1 MICTHCGKE
10 IQNGITFCP
19 YCGSTVNNA
28 KENTKMK
35 KHNPAKVLV
44 SIAAVAVVAA
54 GGWAFA
60 NRTPTIDVSK
70 YMILSADGYNTVG
83 KLNISFDTEKL
94 EKDYGKQI
102 ATRFKKQMK
111 NLKDDTYGLS
121 SLTASLYDG
130 YEADLF
136 AETCATGSADKTKN
150 LSNGDVVT
158 YTWDDNSDE
167 AEEAFGVKV
176 KYSDITYTVSGL
188 ASVNTFDAFDGV
200 DVEFSGISP
209 DGRATVN
216 SLPTAA
222 EAQGLYY
229 TLDENSG
236 LSNGDTVTLTVSA
249 DDTFLKNHEITLSE
263 TSKTLTV
270 SGLKEPETIDP
281 FEDSLLNIAVEGE
294 TVSGK
299 LNILIRGCAPHLGV
313 TVSSDLPADDPR
325 SALTYSVA
333 TESPEG
339 GYAQGDVVTI
349 TATPKFSSDFTNSYI
364 LSRDSLEVS
373 LENVPHY
380 LSSAD
385 EVTPDLLAQLKPLVE
400 NELNSS
406 VDYGMTYTS
415 IWAADGSSP
424 VSSESSASGPR
435 WTGTASLLVDK
446 DSDIYNGSY
455 YGDNMLVFP
464 YEIAYNVFSGEGSG
478 TAVGGIYL
486 LNVKVNADGSYDLSE
501 VSTGTTSYYT
511 DMNAFLAKE
520 VNNRSEWY
528 DITTAPFNW

>member
-44 SIAAVAVVAA
+44 PIAAVAVVAA

-70 YMILSADGYNTVG
+70 YMTLSADGYNTVG

-236 LSNGDTVTLTVSA
+236 LSNGDTVTLTVHSNRDDFSDCIDKYGAMPQATEKTFTVEGLNEYVTSA
-249 DDTFLKNHEITLSE
+249 DTLS
-263 TSKTLTV
+263 
-270 SGLKEPETIDP
+270 
-281 FEDSLLNIAVEGE
+281 DSVL
-294 TVSGK
+294 
-299 LNILIRGCAPHLGV
+299 
-313 TVSSDLPADDPR
+313 
-325 SALTYSVA
+325 
-333 TESPEG
+333 
-339 GYAQGDVVTI
+339 
-349 TATPKFSSDFTNSYI
+349 
-364 LSRDSLEVS
+364 VS
-373 LENVPHY
+373 LQNQAEDVFKSY
-380 LSSAD
+380 A
-385 EVTPDLLAQLKPLVE
+385 AQRFSNGQTFK
-400 NELNSS
+400 
-406 VDYGMTYTS
+406 GMTYLGNYILTPKNKDSWGDKDRIVLAYQVTVHHDYTS
-415 IWAADGSSP
+415 ELNTTYDADDSFFWYITFNNVSKDADGNI
-424 VSSESSASGPR
+424 ASGLNDYDTPTTFVKIDSGVQKYSFSSSTET
-435 WTGTASLLVDK
+435 WEYYGYASL
-446 DSDIYNGSY
+446 DSLYNAAVNQY
-455 YGDNMLVFP
+455 VENYNHQDNV
-464 YEIAYNVFSGEGSG
+464 A
-478 TAVGGIYL
+478 
-486 LNVKVNADGSYDLSE
+486 
-501 VSTGTTSYYT
+501 
-511 DMNAFLAKE
+511 
-520 VNNRSEWY
+520 
-528 DITTAPFNW
+528 

>member
-35 KHNPAKVLV
+35 KHNPAKVLAP
-44 SIAAVAVVAA
+44 IAAAAVIAA

-70 YMILSADGYNTVG
+70 YMTLSADGYNTVG

-136 AETCATGSADKTKN
+136 AETCATGSADKTKG

-176 KYSDITYTVSGL
+176 KYTDITYTVSGL

-236 LSNGDTVTLTVSA
+236 LSNGDTVTLTVHSNRDDFSDCISKYGAMPQATEKTFTVAGLNEYVTSA
-249 DDTFLKNHEITLSE
+249 DTLS
-263 TSKTLTV
+263 
-270 SGLKEPETIDP
+270 
-281 FEDSLLNIAVEGE
+281 DSVL
-294 TVSGK
+294 
-299 LNILIRGCAPHLGV
+299 
-313 TVSSDLPADDPR
+313 
-325 SALTYSVA
+325 
-333 TESPEG
+333 
-339 GYAQGDVVTI
+339 
-349 TATPKFSSDFTNSYI
+349 
-364 LSRDSLEVS
+364 VS
-373 LENVPHY
+373 LQNQAEDVFKSY
-380 LSSAD
+380 A
-385 EVTPDLLAQLKPLVE
+385 AQRFSNGQTFK
-400 NELNSS
+400 
-406 VDYGMTYTS
+406 GMTYLGNYILTPKNKDSWGDKDRIVLAYQVTVHHDYTS
-415 IWAADGSSP
+415 ELNTTYDADDSFFWYITFNNVSKDADGNI
-424 VSSESSASGPR
+424 ASGLNDYDTPTTFVKIDSGVQKYSFSSSTET
-435 WTGTASLLVDK
+435 WEYYGYASL
-446 DSDIYNGSY
+446 DSLYNAAVNQY
-455 YGDNMLVFP
+455 VENYNHQDNV
-464 YEIAYNVFSGEGSG
+464 A
-478 TAVGGIYL
+478 
-486 LNVKVNADGSYDLSE
+486 
-501 VSTGTTSYYT
+501 
-511 DMNAFLAKE
+511 
-520 VNNRSEWY
+520 
-528 DITTAPFNW
+528 

>member
-70 YMILSADGYNTVG
+70 YMTLSADGYNTVG

-176 KYSDITYTVSGL
+176 KYTDITYTVSGL

-236 LSNGDTVTLTVSA
+236 LSNGDTVTLTVHSNRDDFSDCISKYGAMPQATEKTFTVAGLNEYVTSA
-249 DDTFLKNHEITLSE
+249 DTLS
-263 TSKTLTV
+263 
-270 SGLKEPETIDP
+270 
-281 FEDSLLNIAVEGE
+281 DSVL
-294 TVSGK
+294 
-299 LNILIRGCAPHLGV
+299 
-313 TVSSDLPADDPR
+313 
-325 SALTYSVA
+325 
-333 TESPEG
+333 
-339 GYAQGDVVTI
+339 
-349 TATPKFSSDFTNSYI
+349 
-364 LSRDSLEVS
+364 VS
-373 LENVPHY
+373 LQNQAEDVFKSY
-380 LSSAD
+380 A
-385 EVTPDLLAQLKPLVE
+385 AQRFSNGQTFK
-400 NELNSS
+400 
-406 VDYGMTYTS
+406 GMTYLGNYILTPKNKDSWGDKDRIVLAYQVTVHHDYTS
-415 IWAADGSSP
+415 ELNTTYDADDSFFWYITFNNVSKDADGNI
-424 VSSESSASGPR
+424 ASGLNDYDTPTTFVKIDSGVQKYSFSSSTET
-435 WTGTASLLVDK
+435 WEYYGYASL
-446 DSDIYNGSY
+446 DSLYNAAVNQY
-455 YGDNMLVFP
+455 VENYNHQDNV
-464 YEIAYNVFSGEGSG
+464 A
-478 TAVGGIYL
+478 
-486 LNVKVNADGSYDLSE
+486 
-501 VSTGTTSYYT
+501 
-511 DMNAFLAKE
+511 
-520 VNNRSEWY
+520 
-528 DITTAPFNW
+528 

>member
-19 YCGSTVNNA
+19 YCGSAVNNA

-35 KHNPAKVLV
+35 KHNPAKVLAP
-44 SIAAVAVVAA
+44 IAAAAVIAA

-70 YMILSADGYNTVG
+70 YMTLSADGYNTVG

-136 AETCATGSADKTKN
+136 AETCATGSADKTKG

-176 KYSDITYTVSGL
+176 KYTDITYTVSGL

-236 LSNGDTVTLTVSA
+236 LSNGDTVTLTVHSNRDDFSDCIDKYGAMPQATEKTFTVEGLNEYVTSA
-249 DDTFLKNHEITLSE
+249 DTLS
-263 TSKTLTV
+263 
-270 SGLKEPETIDP
+270 
-281 FEDSLLNIAVEGE
+281 DSVL
-294 TVSGK
+294 
-299 LNILIRGCAPHLGV
+299 
-313 TVSSDLPADDPR
+313 
-325 SALTYSVA
+325 
-333 TESPEG
+333 
-339 GYAQGDVVTI
+339 
-349 TATPKFSSDFTNSYI
+349 
-364 LSRDSLEVS
+364 VS
-373 LENVPHY
+373 LQNQAEDVFKSY
-380 LSSAD
+380 A
-385 EVTPDLLAQLKPLVE
+385 AQRFSNGQTFK
-400 NELNSS
+400 
-406 VDYGMTYTS
+406 GMTYLGNYILTPKNKDSWGDKDRIVLAYQVTVHHDYTS
-415 IWAADGSSP
+415 ELNTTYDADDSFFWYITFNNVSKDADGNI
-424 VSSESSASGPR
+424 ASGLNDYDTPTTFVKIDSGVQKYSFSSSTET
-435 WTGTASLLVDK
+435 WEYYGYASL
-446 DSDIYNGSY
+446 DSLYNAAVNQY
-455 YGDNMLVFP
+455 VENYNHQDNV
-464 YEIAYNVFSGEGSG
+464 A
-478 TAVGGIYL
+478 
-486 LNVKVNADGSYDLSE
+486 
-501 VSTGTTSYYT
+501 
-511 DMNAFLAKE
+511 
-520 VNNRSEWY
+520 
-528 DITTAPFNW
+528 

>member
-70 YMILSADGYNTVG
+70 YMTLSADGYNTVG
-83 KLNISFDTEKL
+83 KLNIDFDTEKL

-102 ATRFKKQMK
+102 TTRFKKQMK

-176 KYSDITYTVSGL
+176 KYTDITYTVSGL

-236 LSNGDTVTLTVSA
+236 LSNGDTVTLTVHSNRDDFSDCIDKYGAMPQVTEKTFTVEGLNEYVTSA
-249 DDTFLKNHEITLSE
+249 DTLS
-263 TSKTLTV
+263 
-270 SGLKEPETIDP
+270 
-281 FEDSLLNIAVEGE
+281 DSVL
-294 TVSGK
+294 
-299 LNILIRGCAPHLGV
+299 
-313 TVSSDLPADDPR
+313 
-325 SALTYSVA
+325 
-333 TESPEG
+333 
-339 GYAQGDVVTI
+339 
-349 TATPKFSSDFTNSYI
+349 
-364 LSRDSLEVS
+364 VS
-373 LENVPHY
+373 LQNQAEDVFKSY
-380 LSSAD
+380 A
-385 EVTPDLLAQLKPLVE
+385 AQRFSNGQTFK
-400 NELNSS
+400 
-406 VDYGMTYTS
+406 GMTYLGNYILT
-415 IWAADGSSP
+415 P
-424 VSSESSASGPR
+424 K
-435 WTGTASLLVDK
+435 DK
-446 DSDIYNGSY
+446 DSWGDKDRIVLAYQVTVHHDYTSELNTTYDADDSFFWYITFNNVSKDADDNIASGLNDYDTPTTFVKIDSGVQKYSFSSSTETWEY
-455 YGDNMLVFP
+455 YGYASLDSLYNAAVNQYVENYNHQDNV
-464 YEIAYNVFSGEGSG
+464 A
-478 TAVGGIYL
+478 
-486 LNVKVNADGSYDLSE
+486 
-501 VSTGTTSYYT
+501 
-511 DMNAFLAKE
+511 
-520 VNNRSEWY
+520 
-528 DITTAPFNW
+528 

>member
-19 YCGSTVNNA
+19 YCGSAVNNA

-44 SIAAVAVVAA
+44 PIAAVAVVAA

-70 YMILSADGYNTVG
+70 YMTLSADGYNTVG
-83 KLNISFDTEKL
+83 KLNIDFDTDKL
-94 EKDYGKQI
+94 EQDYGKQI
-102 ATRFKKQMK
+102 TTRFKKQMK
-111 NLKDDTYGLS
+111 NLKDDTFGLS

-176 KYSDITYTVSGL
+176 KYTDITYTVSGL

-236 LSNGDTVTLTVSA
+236 LSNGDTVTLTVHSNRDDFSDCIDKYGAMPQATEKTFTVEGLNEYVTSA
-249 DDTFLKNHEITLSE
+249 DTLS
-263 TSKTLTV
+263 
-270 SGLKEPETIDP
+270 
-281 FEDSLLNIAVEGE
+281 DSVL
-294 TVSGK
+294 
-299 LNILIRGCAPHLGV
+299 
-313 TVSSDLPADDPR
+313 
-325 SALTYSVA
+325 
-333 TESPEG
+333 
-339 GYAQGDVVTI
+339 
-349 TATPKFSSDFTNSYI
+349 
-364 LSRDSLEVS
+364 VS
-373 LENVPHY
+373 LQNQAEDVFKSY
-380 LSSAD
+380 A
-385 EVTPDLLAQLKPLVE
+385 AQRFSNGQTFK
-400 NELNSS
+400 
-406 VDYGMTYTS
+406 GMTYLGNYILTPKNKDSWGDKDRIVLAYQVTVHHDYTS
-415 IWAADGSSP
+415 ELNTTYDADDSFFWYITFNNVSKDADGNI
-424 VSSESSASGPR
+424 ASGLNDYDTPTTFVKIDSGVQKYSFSSSTET
-435 WTGTASLLVDK
+435 WEYYGYASL
-446 DSDIYNGSY
+446 DSLYNAAVNQY
-455 YGDNMLVFP
+455 VENYNHQDNV
-464 YEIAYNVFSGEGSG
+464 A
-478 TAVGGIYL
+478 
-486 LNVKVNADGSYDLSE
+486 
-501 VSTGTTSYYT
+501 
-511 DMNAFLAKE
+511 
-520 VNNRSEWY
+520 
-528 DITTAPFNW
+528 

>member
-70 YMILSADGYNTVG
+70 YMTLSADGYNTVG
-83 KLNISFDTEKL
+83 KLNIDFDTDKL
-94 EKDYGKQI
+94 EQDYGKQI
-102 ATRFKKQMK
+102 TTRFKKQMK
-111 NLKDDTYGLS
+111 NLKDDTFGLS

-136 AETCATGSADKTKN
+136 AETCATGSADKTKG

-176 KYSDITYTVSGL
+176 KYTDITYTVSGL

-236 LSNGDTVTLTVSA
+236 LSNGDTVTLTVHSNRDDFSDCIDKYGAMPQATEKTFTVEGLNEYVTSA
-249 DDTFLKNHEITLSE
+249 DTLS
-263 TSKTLTV
+263 
-270 SGLKEPETIDP
+270 
-281 FEDSLLNIAVEGE
+281 DSVL
-294 TVSGK
+294 
-299 LNILIRGCAPHLGV
+299 
-313 TVSSDLPADDPR
+313 
-325 SALTYSVA
+325 
-333 TESPEG
+333 
-339 GYAQGDVVTI
+339 
-349 TATPKFSSDFTNSYI
+349 
-364 LSRDSLEVS
+364 VS
-373 LENVPHY
+373 LQNQAEDVFKSY
-380 LSSAD
+380 A
-385 EVTPDLLAQLKPLVE
+385 AQRFSNGQTFK
-400 NELNSS
+400 
-406 VDYGMTYTS
+406 GMTYLGNYILT
-415 IWAADGSSP
+415 P
-424 VSSESSASGPR
+424 K
-435 WTGTASLLVDK
+435 DK
-446 DSDIYNGSY
+446 DSWGDKDRIVLAYQVTVHHDYTSELNTTYDADDSFFWYITFNNVSKDADGNIASGLNDYDTPTTFVKIDSGVQKYSFSSSTETWEY
-455 YGDNMLVFP
+455 YGYASLDSLYNAAVNQYVENYNHQDNV
-464 YEIAYNVFSGEGSG
+464 A
-478 TAVGGIYL
+478 
-486 LNVKVNADGSYDLSE
+486 
-501 VSTGTTSYYT
+501 
-511 DMNAFLAKE
+511 
-520 VNNRSEWY
+520 
-528 DITTAPFNW
+528 

>member
-44 SIAAVAVVAA
+44 PIAAVAVVAA

-70 YMILSADGYNTVG
+70 YMTLSADGYNTVG

-136 AETCATGSADKTKN
+136 AETCATGSADKTKG

-176 KYSDITYTVSGL
+176 KYTDITYTVSGL

-236 LSNGDTVTLTVSA
+236 LSNGDTVTLTVHSNRDDFSDCISKYGAMPQATEKTFTVAGLNEYVTSA
-249 DDTFLKNHEITLSE
+249 DTLS
-263 TSKTLTV
+263 
-270 SGLKEPETIDP
+270 
-281 FEDSLLNIAVEGE
+281 DSVL
-294 TVSGK
+294 
-299 LNILIRGCAPHLGV
+299 
-313 TVSSDLPADDPR
+313 
-325 SALTYSVA
+325 
-333 TESPEG
+333 
-339 GYAQGDVVTI
+339 
-349 TATPKFSSDFTNSYI
+349 
-364 LSRDSLEVS
+364 VS
-373 LENVPHY
+373 LQNQAEDVFKSY
-380 LSSAD
+380 A
-385 EVTPDLLAQLKPLVE
+385 AQRFSNGQTFK
-400 NELNSS
+400 
-406 VDYGMTYTS
+406 GMTYLGNYILTPKNKDSWGDKDRIVLAYQVTVHHDYTS
-415 IWAADGSSP
+415 ELNTTYDADDSFFWYITFNNVSKDADGNI
-424 VSSESSASGPR
+424 ASGLNDYDTPTTFVKIDSGVQKYSFSSSTET
-435 WTGTASLLVDK
+435 WEYYGYASL
-446 DSDIYNGSY
+446 DSLYNAAVNQY
-455 YGDNMLVFP
+455 VENYNHQDNV
-464 YEIAYNVFSGEGSG
+464 A
-478 TAVGGIYL
+478 
-486 LNVKVNADGSYDLSE
+486 
-501 VSTGTTSYYT
+501 
-511 DMNAFLAKE
+511 
-520 VNNRSEWY
+520 
-528 DITTAPFNW
+528 

>member
-1 MICTHCGKE
+1 MLCTHCGKE

-44 SIAAVAVVAA
+44 PIAAVAVVAA

-70 YMILSADGYNTVG
+70 YMTLSADGYNTVG
-83 KLNISFDTEKL
+83 KLNIDFDTDKFEQ
-94 EKDYGKQI
+94 DYGKQI
-102 ATRFKKQMK
+102 TTRFKKQMK
-111 NLKDDTYGLS
+111 NLKDDTFGLS

-176 KYSDITYTVSGL
+176 KYTDITYTVSGL

-236 LSNGDTVTLTVSA
+236 LSNGDTVTLTVHSNRDDFSDCIDKYGAMPQATEKTFTVEGLNEYVTSA
-249 DDTFLKNHEITLSE
+249 DTLS
-263 TSKTLTV
+263 
-270 SGLKEPETIDP
+270 
-281 FEDSLLNIAVEGE
+281 DSVL
-294 TVSGK
+294 
-299 LNILIRGCAPHLGV
+299 
-313 TVSSDLPADDPR
+313 
-325 SALTYSVA
+325 
-333 TESPEG
+333 
-339 GYAQGDVVTI
+339 
-349 TATPKFSSDFTNSYI
+349 
-364 LSRDSLEVS
+364 VS
-373 LENVPHY
+373 LQNQAEDVFKSY
-380 LSSAD
+380 A
-385 EVTPDLLAQLKPLVE
+385 AQRFSNDQTFK
-400 NELNSS
+400 
-406 VDYGMTYTS
+406 GMTYLGNYILTPKNKDSWGDKDRIVLAYQVTVHHDYTS
-415 IWAADGSSP
+415 ELNTTYDADDSFFWYITFNNVSKDADGNI
-424 VSSESSASGPR
+424 ASGLNDYDTPTTFVKIDSGVQKYSFSSSTET
-435 WTGTASLLVDK
+435 WEYYGYASL
-446 DSDIYNGSY
+446 DSLYNAAVNQY
-455 YGDNMLVFP
+455 VENYNHQDNV
-464 YEIAYNVFSGEGSG
+464 A
-478 TAVGGIYL
+478 
-486 LNVKVNADGSYDLSE
+486 
-501 VSTGTTSYYT
+501 
-511 DMNAFLAKE
+511 
-520 VNNRSEWY
+520 
-528 DITTAPFNW
+528 

>member
-1 MICTHCGKE
+1 MICTHSGKE

-44 SIAAVAVVAA
+44 PIAAVAVVAA

-70 YMILSADGYNTVG
+70 YMTLSADGYNTVG

-136 AETCATGSADKTKN
+136 AETCATGSADKTKG

-176 KYSDITYTVSGL
+176 KYTDITYTVSGL

-236 LSNGDTVTLTVSA
+236 LSNGDTVTLTVHSNRDDFSDCIDKYGAMPQATEKTFTVEGLNEYVTSA
-249 DDTFLKNHEITLSE
+249 DTLS
-263 TSKTLTV
+263 
-270 SGLKEPETIDP
+270 
-281 FEDSLLNIAVEGE
+281 DSVL
-294 TVSGK
+294 
-299 LNILIRGCAPHLGV
+299 
-313 TVSSDLPADDPR
+313 
-325 SALTYSVA
+325 
-333 TESPEG
+333 
-339 GYAQGDVVTI
+339 
-349 TATPKFSSDFTNSYI
+349 
-364 LSRDSLEVS
+364 VS
-373 LENVPHY
+373 LQNQAEDVFKSY
-380 LSSAD
+380 A
-385 EVTPDLLAQLKPLVE
+385 AQRFSNGQTFK
-400 NELNSS
+400 
-406 VDYGMTYTS
+406 GMTYLGNYILTPKNKDSWGDKDRIVLAYQVTVHHDYTS
-415 IWAADGSSP
+415 ELNTTYDADDSFFWYITFNNVSKDADGNI
-424 VSSESSASGPR
+424 ASGLNDYDTPTTFVKIDSGVQKYSFSSSTET
-435 WTGTASLLVDK
+435 WEYYGYASL
-446 DSDIYNGSY
+446 DSLYNAAVNQY
-455 YGDNMLVFP
+455 VENYNHQDNV
-464 YEIAYNVFSGEGSG
+464 A
-478 TAVGGIYL
+478 
-486 LNVKVNADGSYDLSE
+486 
-501 VSTGTTSYYT
+501 
-511 DMNAFLAKE
+511 
-520 VNNRSEWY
+520 
-528 DITTAPFNW
+528 

>member
-19 YCGSTVNNA
+19 YCGSAVNNA

-35 KHNPAKVLV
+35 KHNPAKVLAP
-44 SIAAVAVVAA
+44 IAAVAVVAA

-70 YMILSADGYNTVG
+70 YMTLSADGYNTVG

-102 ATRFKKQMK
+102 TTRFKKQMK

-130 YEADLF
+130 YETDLF

-176 KYSDITYTVSGL
+176 KYSGITYTVSGL

-236 LSNGDTVTLTVSA
+236 LSNGDTVTLTVHSNRDDFSDCIDKYGAMPQATEKTFTVEGLNEYVTSA
-249 DDTFLKNHEITLSE
+249 DTLS
-263 TSKTLTV
+263 
-270 SGLKEPETIDP
+270 
-281 FEDSLLNIAVEGE
+281 DSVL
-294 TVSGK
+294 
-299 LNILIRGCAPHLGV
+299 
-313 TVSSDLPADDPR
+313 
-325 SALTYSVA
+325 
-333 TESPEG
+333 
-339 GYAQGDVVTI
+339 
-349 TATPKFSSDFTNSYI
+349 
-364 LSRDSLEVS
+364 VS
-373 LENVPHY
+373 LQNQAEDVFKSY
-380 LSSAD
+380 A
-385 EVTPDLLAQLKPLVE
+385 AQRFSNGQTFK
-400 NELNSS
+400 
-406 VDYGMTYTS
+406 GMTYLGNYILTPKNKDSWGDKDRIVLAYQVTVHHDYTS
-415 IWAADGSSP
+415 ELNTTYDADDSFFWYITFNNVSKDADGNI
-424 VSSESSASGPR
+424 ASGLNDYDTPTTFVKIDSGVQKYSFSSSTET
-435 WTGTASLLVDK
+435 WEYYGYASL
-446 DSDIYNGSY
+446 DSLYNAAVNQY
-455 YGDNMLVFP
+455 VENYNHQDNV
-464 YEIAYNVFSGEGSG
+464 A
-478 TAVGGIYL
+478 
-486 LNVKVNADGSYDLSE
+486 
-501 VSTGTTSYYT
+501 
-511 DMNAFLAKE
+511 
-520 VNNRSEWY
+520 
-528 DITTAPFNW
+528 

>member
-19 YCGSTVNNA
+19 YCGSAVNNA

-35 KHNPAKVLV
+35 KRNPAKVLV
-44 SIAAVAVVAA
+44 PIAAVAVVAA

-70 YMILSADGYNTVG
+70 YMTLSADGYNTVG

-130 YEADLF
+130 YETDLF

-176 KYSDITYTVSGL
+176 KYTDITYTVSGL

-236 LSNGDTVTLTVSA
+236 LSNGDTVTLTVHSNRDDFSDCIDKYGAMPQATEKTFTVAGLNEYVTSA
-249 DDTFLKNHEITLSE
+249 DTLS
-263 TSKTLTV
+263 
-270 SGLKEPETIDP
+270 
-281 FEDSLLNIAVEGE
+281 DSVL
-294 TVSGK
+294 
-299 LNILIRGCAPHLGV
+299 
-313 TVSSDLPADDPR
+313 
-325 SALTYSVA
+325 
-333 TESPEG
+333 
-339 GYAQGDVVTI
+339 
-349 TATPKFSSDFTNSYI
+349 
-364 LSRDSLEVS
+364 VS
-373 LENVPHY
+373 LQNQAEDVFKSY
-380 LSSAD
+380 A
-385 EVTPDLLAQLKPLVE
+385 AQRFSNGQTFK
-400 NELNSS
+400 
-406 VDYGMTYTS
+406 GMTYLGNYILTPKNKDSWGDKDRIVLAYQVTVHHDYTS
-415 IWAADGSSP
+415 ELNTTYDADDSFFWYITFNNVSKDADGNI
-424 VSSESSASGPR
+424 ASGLNDYDTPTTFVKIDSGVQKYSFSSSTET
-435 WTGTASLLVDK
+435 WEYYGYASL
-446 DSDIYNGSY
+446 DSLYNAAVNQY
-455 YGDNMLVFP
+455 VENYNHQDNV
-464 YEIAYNVFSGEGSG
+464 A
-478 TAVGGIYL
+478 
-486 LNVKVNADGSYDLSE
+486 
-501 VSTGTTSYYT
+501 
-511 DMNAFLAKE
+511 
-520 VNNRSEWY
+520 
-528 DITTAPFNW
+528 

>member
-70 YMILSADGYNTVG
+70 YMTLSADGYNTVG

-111 NLKDDTYGLS
+111 NLKDDTFGLS

-176 KYSDITYTVSGL
+176 KYTDITYTVSGL

-236 LSNGDTVTLTVSA
+236 LSNGDTVTLTVHSNRDDFSDCIDKYGAMPQATEKTFTVEGLNEYVTSA
-249 DDTFLKNHEITLSE
+249 DTLS
-263 TSKTLTV
+263 
-270 SGLKEPETIDP
+270 
-281 FEDSLLNIAVEGE
+281 DSVL
-294 TVSGK
+294 
-299 LNILIRGCAPHLGV
+299 
-313 TVSSDLPADDPR
+313 
-325 SALTYSVA
+325 
-333 TESPEG
+333 
-339 GYAQGDVVTI
+339 
-349 TATPKFSSDFTNSYI
+349 
-364 LSRDSLEVS
+364 VS
-373 LENVPHY
+373 LQNQAEDVFKSY
-380 LSSAD
+380 A
-385 EVTPDLLAQLKPLVE
+385 AQRFSNGQTFK
-400 NELNSS
+400 
-406 VDYGMTYTS
+406 GMTYLGNYILTPKNKDSWGDKDRIVLAYQVTVHHDYTS
-415 IWAADGSSP
+415 ELNTTYDADDSFFWYITFNNVSKDADGNI
-424 VSSESSASGPR
+424 ASGLNDYDTPTTFVKIDSGVQKYSFSSSTET
-435 WTGTASLLVDK
+435 WEYYGYASL
-446 DSDIYNGSY
+446 DSLYNAAVNQY
-455 YGDNMLVFP
+455 VENYNHQDNV
-464 YEIAYNVFSGEGSG
+464 A
-478 TAVGGIYL
+478 
-486 LNVKVNADGSYDLSE
+486 
-501 VSTGTTSYYT
+501 
-511 DMNAFLAKE
+511 
-520 VNNRSEWY
+520 
-528 DITTAPFNW
+528 

>member
-1 MICTHCGKE
+1 MICTYCGKE

-60 NRTPTIDVSK
+60 NLTPTIDVSK
-70 YMILSADGYNTVG
+70 YMTLSADGYNTVG

-136 AETCATGSADKTKN
+136 AETCATGSADKTKG

-176 KYSDITYTVSGL
+176 KYTDITYTVSGL

-236 LSNGDTVTLTVSA
+236 LSNGDTVTLTVHSNRDDFSDCIDKYGAMPQATEKTFTVEGLNEYVTSA
-249 DDTFLKNHEITLSE
+249 DTLS
-263 TSKTLTV
+263 
-270 SGLKEPETIDP
+270 
-281 FEDSLLNIAVEGE
+281 DSVL
-294 TVSGK
+294 
-299 LNILIRGCAPHLGV
+299 
-313 TVSSDLPADDPR
+313 
-325 SALTYSVA
+325 
-333 TESPEG
+333 
-339 GYAQGDVVTI
+339 
-349 TATPKFSSDFTNSYI
+349 
-364 LSRDSLEVS
+364 VS
-373 LENVPHY
+373 LQNQAEDVFKSY
-380 LSSAD
+380 A
-385 EVTPDLLAQLKPLVE
+385 AQRFSNGQTFK
-400 NELNSS
+400 
-406 VDYGMTYTS
+406 GMTYLGNYILTPKNKDSWGDKDRIVLAYQVTVHHDYTS
-415 IWAADGSSP
+415 ELNTTYDADDSFFWYITFNNVSKDADGNI
-424 VSSESSASGPR
+424 ASGLNDYDTPTTFVKIDSGVQKYSFSSSTET
-435 WTGTASLLVDK
+435 WEYYGYASL
-446 DSDIYNGSY
+446 DSLYNAAVNQY
-455 YGDNMLVFP
+455 VENYNHQDNV
-464 YEIAYNVFSGEGSG
+464 A
-478 TAVGGIYL
+478 
-486 LNVKVNADGSYDLSE
+486 
-501 VSTGTTSYYT
+501 
-511 DMNAFLAKE
+511 
-520 VNNRSEWY
+520 
-528 DITTAPFNW
+528 

>member
-19 YCGSTVNNA
+19 YCGSAINNA

-35 KHNPAKVLV
+35 KHNPAKVLAP
-44 SIAAVAVVAA
+44 IAAAAVIAA

-70 YMILSADGYNTVG
+70 YMTLSADGYNTVG
-83 KLNISFDTEKL
+83 KLNIDVDTDKL
-94 EKDYGKQI
+94 EQDYGKQI

-136 AETCATGSADKTKN
+136 AETCATGSADKTKG

-176 KYSDITYTVSGL
+176 KYTDITYTVSGL

-236 LSNGDTVTLTVSA
+236 LSNGDTVTLTVHSNRDDFSDCIDKYGAMPQATEKTFTVEGLNEYVTSA
-249 DDTFLKNHEITLSE
+249 DTLS
-263 TSKTLTV
+263 
-270 SGLKEPETIDP
+270 
-281 FEDSLLNIAVEGE
+281 DSVL
-294 TVSGK
+294 
-299 LNILIRGCAPHLGV
+299 
-313 TVSSDLPADDPR
+313 
-325 SALTYSVA
+325 
-333 TESPEG
+333 
-339 GYAQGDVVTI
+339 
-349 TATPKFSSDFTNSYI
+349 
-364 LSRDSLEVS
+364 VS
-373 LENVPHY
+373 LQNQAEDVFKSY
-380 LSSAD
+380 A
-385 EVTPDLLAQLKPLVE
+385 AQRFSNGQTFK
-400 NELNSS
+400 
-406 VDYGMTYTS
+406 GMTYLGNYILTPKNKDSWGDKDRIVLAYQVTVHHDYTS
-415 IWAADGSSP
+415 ELNTTYDADDSFFWYITFNNVSKDADGNI
-424 VSSESSASGPR
+424 ASGLNDYDTPTTFVKIDSGVQKYSFSSSTET
-435 WTGTASLLVDK
+435 WEYYGYASL
-446 DSDIYNGSY
+446 DSLYNAAVNQY
-455 YGDNMLVFP
+455 VENYNHQDNV
-464 YEIAYNVFSGEGSG
+464 A
-478 TAVGGIYL
+478 
-486 LNVKVNADGSYDLSE
+486 
-501 VSTGTTSYYT
+501 
-511 DMNAFLAKE
+511 
-520 VNNRSEWY
+520 
-528 DITTAPFNW
+528 

>member
-35 KHNPAKVLV
+35 KHNPAKILV
-44 SIAAVAVVAA
+44 PIATVAVVAA

-70 YMILSADGYNTVG
+70 YMTLSADGYNTVG

-130 YEADLF
+130 YETDLF
-136 AETCATGSADKTKN
+136 AETCPTGSADKTKN

-236 LSNGDTVTLTVSA
+236 LSNGDTVTLTVHSNRDDFSDCIDKYGAMPQATEKTFTVEGLNEYVTSA
-249 DDTFLKNHEITLSE
+249 DTLS
-263 TSKTLTV
+263 
-270 SGLKEPETIDP
+270 
-281 FEDSLLNIAVEGE
+281 DSVL
-294 TVSGK
+294 
-299 LNILIRGCAPHLGV
+299 
-313 TVSSDLPADDPR
+313 
-325 SALTYSVA
+325 
-333 TESPEG
+333 
-339 GYAQGDVVTI
+339 
-349 TATPKFSSDFTNSYI
+349 
-364 LSRDSLEVS
+364 VS
-373 LENVPHY
+373 LQNQAEDVFKSY
-380 LSSAD
+380 A
-385 EVTPDLLAQLKPLVE
+385 AQRFSNGQTFK
-400 NELNSS
+400 
-406 VDYGMTYTS
+406 GMTYLGNYILTPKNKDSWGDKDRIVLAYQVTVHHDYTS
-415 IWAADGSSP
+415 ELNTTYDADDSFFWYITFNNVSKDADGNI
-424 VSSESSASGPR
+424 ASGLNDYDTPTTFVKIDSGVQKYSFSSSTET
-435 WTGTASLLVDK
+435 WEYYGYASL
-446 DSDIYNGSY
+446 DSLYNAAVNQY
-455 YGDNMLVFP
+455 VENYNHQDNV
-464 YEIAYNVFSGEGSG
+464 A
-478 TAVGGIYL
+478 
-486 LNVKVNADGSYDLSE
+486 
-501 VSTGTTSYYT
+501 
-511 DMNAFLAKE
+511 
-520 VNNRSEWY
+520 
-528 DITTAPFNW
+528 

>member
-54 GGWAFA
+54 GGWASP
-60 NRTPTIDVSK
+60 NRPPTIDVSK
-70 YMILSADGYNTVG
+70 YMTLSADGYNTVG
-83 KLNISFDTEKL
+83 KLNIDFDTEKL

-102 ATRFKKQMK
+102 TTRFKKQMK

-176 KYSDITYTVSGL
+176 KYTDITYTVSGL

-236 LSNGDTVTLTVSA
+236 LSNGDTVTLTVHSNRDDFSDCIDKYGAMPQVTEKTFTVEGLNEYVTSA
-249 DDTFLKNHEITLSE
+249 DTLS
-263 TSKTLTV
+263 
-270 SGLKEPETIDP
+270 
-281 FEDSLLNIAVEGE
+281 DSVL
-294 TVSGK
+294 
-299 LNILIRGCAPHLGV
+299 
-313 TVSSDLPADDPR
+313 
-325 SALTYSVA
+325 
-333 TESPEG
+333 
-339 GYAQGDVVTI
+339 
-349 TATPKFSSDFTNSYI
+349 
-364 LSRDSLEVS
+364 VS
-373 LENVPHY
+373 LQNQAEDVFKSY
-380 LSSAD
+380 A
-385 EVTPDLLAQLKPLVE
+385 AQRFSNGQTFK
-400 NELNSS
+400 
-406 VDYGMTYTS
+406 GMTYLGNYILTPKNKDSWGDKDRIVLAYQVTVHHDYTS
-415 IWAADGSSP
+415 ELNTTYDADDSFFWYITFNNVSKDADGNI
-424 VSSESSASGPR
+424 ASGLNDYDTPTTFVKIDSGVQKYSFSSSTET
-435 WTGTASLLVDK
+435 WEYYGYASL
-446 DSDIYNGSY
+446 DSLYNAAVNQY
-455 YGDNMLVFP
+455 VENYNHQDNV
-464 YEIAYNVFSGEGSG
+464 A
-478 TAVGGIYL
+478 
-486 LNVKVNADGSYDLSE
+486 
-501 VSTGTTSYYT
+501 
-511 DMNAFLAKE
+511 
-520 VNNRSEWY
+520 
-528 DITTAPFNW
+528 

>member
-19 YCGSTVNNA
+19 YCGSAVNNA

-35 KHNPAKVLV
+35 KRNPAKVLV

-70 YMILSADGYNTVG
+70 YMTLSVDGYNTVG
-83 KLNISFDTEKL
+83 KLNIDFDTEKL
-94 EKDYGKQI
+94 EQDYGKQI
-102 ATRFKKQMK
+102 TTRFKKQMK
-111 NLKDDTYGLS
+111 NLKDDTFGLS

-136 AETCATGSADKTKN
+136 AETCATGSADKTKG

-176 KYSDITYTVSGL
+176 KYTDITYTVSGL

-236 LSNGDTVTLTVSA
+236 LSNGDTVTLTVHSNRDDFSDCIDKYGAMPQATEKTFTVEGLNEYVTSA
-249 DDTFLKNHEITLSE
+249 DTLS
-263 TSKTLTV
+263 
-270 SGLKEPETIDP
+270 
-281 FEDSLLNIAVEGE
+281 DSVL
-294 TVSGK
+294 
-299 LNILIRGCAPHLGV
+299 
-313 TVSSDLPADDPR
+313 
-325 SALTYSVA
+325 
-333 TESPEG
+333 
-339 GYAQGDVVTI
+339 
-349 TATPKFSSDFTNSYI
+349 
-364 LSRDSLEVS
+364 VS
-373 LENVPHY
+373 LQNQAEDVFKSY
-380 LSSAD
+380 A
-385 EVTPDLLAQLKPLVE
+385 AQRFSNGQTFK
-400 NELNSS
+400 
-406 VDYGMTYTS
+406 GMTYLGNYILT
-415 IWAADGSSP
+415 P
-424 VSSESSASGPR
+424 K
-435 WTGTASLLVDK
+435 DK
-446 DSDIYNGSY
+446 DSWGDKDRIVLAYQVTVHHDYTSELNTTYDADDSFFWYITFNNVSKDANDNIASGLNDYDTPTTFVKIDSGVQKYSFSSSTETWEY
-455 YGDNMLVFP
+455 YGYASLDSLYNAAVNQYVENYNHQDNV
-464 YEIAYNVFSGEGSG
+464 A
-478 TAVGGIYL
+478 
-486 LNVKVNADGSYDLSE
+486 
-501 VSTGTTSYYT
+501 
-511 DMNAFLAKE
+511 
-520 VNNRSEWY
+520 
-528 DITTAPFNW
+528 

>member
-44 SIAAVAVVAA
+44 PITAVAVVAA

-70 YMILSADGYNTVG
+70 YMTLSADGYNTVG

-136 AETCATGSADKTKN
+136 AETCATGSADKTKG

-176 KYSDITYTVSGL
+176 KYTDITYTVSGL

-229 TLDENSG
+229 ILDENSG
-236 LSNGDTVTLTVSA
+236 LSNGDTVTLTVHSNRDDFSDCIDKYGAMPQATEKTFTVEGLNEYVTSA
-249 DDTFLKNHEITLSE
+249 DTLS
-263 TSKTLTV
+263 
-270 SGLKEPETIDP
+270 
-281 FEDSLLNIAVEGE
+281 DSVL
-294 TVSGK
+294 
-299 LNILIRGCAPHLGV
+299 
-313 TVSSDLPADDPR
+313 
-325 SALTYSVA
+325 
-333 TESPEG
+333 
-339 GYAQGDVVTI
+339 
-349 TATPKFSSDFTNSYI
+349 
-364 LSRDSLEVS
+364 VS
-373 LENVPHY
+373 LQNQAEDVFKSY
-380 LSSAD
+380 A
-385 EVTPDLLAQLKPLVE
+385 AQRFSNGQTFK
-400 NELNSS
+400 
-406 VDYGMTYTS
+406 GMTYLGNYILTPKNKDSWGDKDRIVLAYQVTVHHDYTS
-415 IWAADGSSP
+415 ELNTTYDADDSFFWYITFNNVSKDADGNI
-424 VSSESSASGPR
+424 ASGLNDYDTPTTFVKIDSGVQKYSFSSSTET
-435 WTGTASLLVDK
+435 WEYYGYASL
-446 DSDIYNGSY
+446 DSLYNAAVNQY
-455 YGDNMLVFP
+455 VENYNHQDNV
-464 YEIAYNVFSGEGSG
+464 A
-478 TAVGGIYL
+478 
-486 LNVKVNADGSYDLSE
+486 
-501 VSTGTTSYYT
+501 
-511 DMNAFLAKE
+511 
-520 VNNRSEWY
+520 
-528 DITTAPFNW
+528 

>member
-1 MICTHCGKE
+1 MICTHCCKE

-19 YCGSTVNNA
+19 YCGSAVNNA

-35 KHNPAKVLV
+35 KHNPAKVLAP
-44 SIAAVAVVAA
+44 IAAVAVVAA

-70 YMILSADGYNTVG
+70 YMTLSADGYNTVG

-102 ATRFKKQMK
+102 TTRFKKQMK

-130 YEADLF
+130 YETDLF

-236 LSNGDTVTLTVSA
+236 LSNGDTVTLTVHSNRDDFSDCIDKYGAMPQATEKTFTVEGLNEYVTSA
-249 DDTFLKNHEITLSE
+249 DTLS
-263 TSKTLTV
+263 
-270 SGLKEPETIDP
+270 
-281 FEDSLLNIAVEGE
+281 DSVL
-294 TVSGK
+294 
-299 LNILIRGCAPHLGV
+299 
-313 TVSSDLPADDPR
+313 
-325 SALTYSVA
+325 
-333 TESPEG
+333 
-339 GYAQGDVVTI
+339 
-349 TATPKFSSDFTNSYI
+349 
-364 LSRDSLEVS
+364 VS
-373 LENVPHY
+373 LQNQAEDVFKSY
-380 LSSAD
+380 A
-385 EVTPDLLAQLKPLVE
+385 AQRFSNGQTFK
-400 NELNSS
+400 
-406 VDYGMTYTS
+406 GMTYLGNYILTPKNKDSWGDKDRIVLAYQVTVHHDYTS
-415 IWAADGSSP
+415 ELNTTYDADDSFFWYITFNNVSKDADGNI
-424 VSSESSASGPR
+424 ASGLNDYDTPTTFVKIDSGVQKYSFSSSTET
-435 WTGTASLLVDK
+435 WEYYGYASL
-446 DSDIYNGSY
+446 DSLYNAAVNQY
-455 YGDNMLVFP
+455 VENYNHQDNV
-464 YEIAYNVFSGEGSG
+464 A
-478 TAVGGIYL
+478 
-486 LNVKVNADGSYDLSE
+486 
-501 VSTGTTSYYT
+501 
-511 DMNAFLAKE
+511 
-520 VNNRSEWY
+520 
-528 DITTAPFNW
+528 

>member
-70 YMILSADGYNTVG
+70 YMTLSADGYNTVG
-83 KLNISFDTEKL
+83 KLNIDFDTDKL
-94 EKDYGKQI
+94 EQDYGKQI
-102 ATRFKKQMK
+102 TTRFKKQMK
-111 NLKDDTYGLS
+111 NLKDDTFGLS

-176 KYSDITYTVSGL
+176 KYTDITYTVSGL

-236 LSNGDTVTLTVSA
+236 LSNGDTVTLTVHSNRDDFSDCIDKYGAMPQATEKTFTVEGLNEYVTSA
-249 DDTFLKNHEITLSE
+249 DTLS
-263 TSKTLTV
+263 
-270 SGLKEPETIDP
+270 
-281 FEDSLLNIAVEGE
+281 DSVL
-294 TVSGK
+294 
-299 LNILIRGCAPHLGV
+299 
-313 TVSSDLPADDPR
+313 
-325 SALTYSVA
+325 
-333 TESPEG
+333 
-339 GYAQGDVVTI
+339 
-349 TATPKFSSDFTNSYI
+349 
-364 LSRDSLEVS
+364 VS
-373 LENVPHY
+373 LQNQAEDVFKSY
-380 LSSAD
+380 A
-385 EVTPDLLAQLKPLVE
+385 AQRFSNGQTFK
-400 NELNSS
+400 
-406 VDYGMTYTS
+406 GMTYLGNYILTPKNKDSWGDKNRITLAYQVTVHHDYTS
-415 IWAADGSSP
+415 ELNTTYDADDSFFWYITFNN
-424 VSSESSASGPR
+424 VSKDANDNIASGLNDYDTP
-435 WTGTASLLVDK
+435 TTFVK
-446 DSDIYNGSY
+446 IDSGVQKYSFSSSTKTWEY
-455 YGDNMLVFP
+455 YGYTSLDSLYNAAVNQYVENYNHQDNV
-464 YEIAYNVFSGEGSG
+464 A
-478 TAVGGIYL
+478 
-486 LNVKVNADGSYDLSE
+486 
-501 VSTGTTSYYT
+501 
-511 DMNAFLAKE
+511 
-520 VNNRSEWY
+520 
-528 DITTAPFNW
+528 

>member
-35 KHNPAKVLV
+35 KRNPAKVLV
-44 SIAAVAVVAA
+44 PIAAVAVVAA

-70 YMILSADGYNTVG
+70 YMTLSVDGYNTVG
-83 KLNISFDTEKL
+83 KLNIDFDTEKL

-102 ATRFKKQMK
+102 TTRFKKQMK
-111 NLKDDTYGLS
+111 NLKDDTFGLS

-176 KYSDITYTVSGL
+176 KYTDITYTVSGL

-216 SLPTAA
+216 SLPTAV

-236 LSNGDTVTLTVSA
+236 LSNGDTVTLTVHSNRDDFSDCIDKYGAMPQATEKTFTVEGLNEYVTSA
-249 DDTFLKNHEITLSE
+249 DTLS
-263 TSKTLTV
+263 
-270 SGLKEPETIDP
+270 
-281 FEDSLLNIAVEGE
+281 DSVL
-294 TVSGK
+294 
-299 LNILIRGCAPHLGV
+299 
-313 TVSSDLPADDPR
+313 
-325 SALTYSVA
+325 
-333 TESPEG
+333 
-339 GYAQGDVVTI
+339 
-349 TATPKFSSDFTNSYI
+349 
-364 LSRDSLEVS
+364 VS
-373 LENVPHY
+373 LQNQAEDVFKSY
-380 LSSAD
+380 A
-385 EVTPDLLAQLKPLVE
+385 AQRFSNGQTFK
-400 NELNSS
+400 
-406 VDYGMTYTS
+406 GMTYLGNYILTPKNKDSWGDKDRIVLAYQVTVHHDYTS
-415 IWAADGSSP
+415 ELNTTYDADDSFFWYITFNNVSKDADGNI
-424 VSSESSASGPR
+424 ASGLNDYDTPTTFVKIDSGVQKYSFSSSTET
-435 WTGTASLLVDK
+435 WEYYGYASL
-446 DSDIYNGSY
+446 DSLYNAAVNQY
-455 YGDNMLVFP
+455 VENYNHQDNV
-464 YEIAYNVFSGEGSG
+464 A
-478 TAVGGIYL
+478 
-486 LNVKVNADGSYDLSE
+486 
-501 VSTGTTSYYT
+501 
-511 DMNAFLAKE
+511 
-520 VNNRSEWY
+520 
-528 DITTAPFNW
+528 

>member
-1 MICTHCGKE
+1 MLCTHCGKE

-19 YCGSTVNNA
+19 YCGSAVNNA

-35 KHNPAKVLV
+35 KHNPAKVLAP
-44 SIAAVAVVAA
+44 IAAAAVIAA

-70 YMILSADGYNTVG
+70 YMTLSADGYNTVG
-83 KLNISFDTEKL
+83 KLNIDFDTDKL
-94 EKDYGKQI
+94 EQDYGKQI

-136 AETCATGSADKTKN
+136 AETCATGSADKTKG

-176 KYSDITYTVSGL
+176 KYTDITYTVSGL

-236 LSNGDTVTLTVSA
+236 LSNGDTVTLTVHSNRDDFSDCIDKYGAMPQATEKTFTVEGLNEYVTSA
-249 DDTFLKNHEITLSE
+249 DTLS
-263 TSKTLTV
+263 
-270 SGLKEPETIDP
+270 
-281 FEDSLLNIAVEGE
+281 DSVL
-294 TVSGK
+294 
-299 LNILIRGCAPHLGV
+299 
-313 TVSSDLPADDPR
+313 
-325 SALTYSVA
+325 
-333 TESPEG
+333 
-339 GYAQGDVVTI
+339 
-349 TATPKFSSDFTNSYI
+349 
-364 LSRDSLEVS
+364 VS
-373 LENVPHY
+373 LQNQAEDVFKSY
-380 LSSAD
+380 A
-385 EVTPDLLAQLKPLVE
+385 AQRFSNGQTFK
-400 NELNSS
+400 
-406 VDYGMTYTS
+406 GMTYLGNYILTPKNKDSWGDKDRIVLAYQVTVHHDYTS
-415 IWAADGSSP
+415 ELNTTYDADDSFFWYITFNN
-424 VSSESSASGPR
+424 VSKDANDNIASGLNDYDTPTTFVKIDSGVQKYSFSSSTET
-435 WTGTASLLVDK
+435 WEYYGYASL
-446 DSDIYNGSY
+446 DSLYNAAVNQY
-455 YGDNMLVFP
+455 VENYNHQDNV
-464 YEIAYNVFSGEGSG
+464 A
-478 TAVGGIYL
+478 
-486 LNVKVNADGSYDLSE
+486 
-501 VSTGTTSYYT
+501 
-511 DMNAFLAKE
+511 
-520 VNNRSEWY
+520 
-528 DITTAPFNW
+528 

>member
-1 MICTHCGKE
+1 MLCTHCGKE

-19 YCGSTVNNA
+19 YCGSAVNNA

-35 KHNPAKVLV
+35 KRNPAKVLV
-44 SIAAVAVVAA
+44 PIAAVAVVAA

-70 YMILSADGYNTVG
+70 YMTLSADGYNTVG

-111 NLKDDTYGLS
+111 NLKDDTFGLS

-236 LSNGDTVTLTVSA
+236 LSNGDTVTLTVHSNRDDFSDCIDKYGAMPQATEKTFTVEGLNEYVTSA
-249 DDTFLKNHEITLSE
+249 DTLS
-263 TSKTLTV
+263 
-270 SGLKEPETIDP
+270 
-281 FEDSLLNIAVEGE
+281 DSVL
-294 TVSGK
+294 
-299 LNILIRGCAPHLGV
+299 
-313 TVSSDLPADDPR
+313 
-325 SALTYSVA
+325 
-333 TESPEG
+333 
-339 GYAQGDVVTI
+339 
-349 TATPKFSSDFTNSYI
+349 
-364 LSRDSLEVS
+364 VS
-373 LENVPHY
+373 LQNQAEDVFKSY
-380 LSSAD
+380 A
-385 EVTPDLLAQLKPLVE
+385 AQRFSNGQTFK
-400 NELNSS
+400 
-406 VDYGMTYTS
+406 GMTYLGNYILTPKNKDSWGDKDRIVLAYQVTVHHDYTS
-415 IWAADGSSP
+415 ELNTTYDADDSFFWYITFNNVSKDADGNI
-424 VSSESSASGPR
+424 ASGLNDYDTPTTFVKIDSGVQKYSFSSSTET
-435 WTGTASLLVDK
+435 WEYYGYASL
-446 DSDIYNGSY
+446 DSLYNAAVNQY
-455 YGDNMLVFP
+455 VENYNHQDNV
-464 YEIAYNVFSGEGSG
+464 A
-478 TAVGGIYL
+478 
-486 LNVKVNADGSYDLSE
+486 
-501 VSTGTTSYYT
+501 
-511 DMNAFLAKE
+511 
-520 VNNRSEWY
+520 
-528 DITTAPFNW
+528 

>member
-44 SIAAVAVVAA
+44 PIAAVAVVAA

-70 YMILSADGYNTVG
+70 YMTLSADGYNTVG

-130 YEADLF
+130 YETDLF

-236 LSNGDTVTLTVSA
+236 LSNGDTVTLTVHSNRDDFSDCIDKYGAMPQATEKTFTVEGLNEYVTSA
-249 DDTFLKNHEITLSE
+249 DTLS
-263 TSKTLTV
+263 
-270 SGLKEPETIDP
+270 
-281 FEDSLLNIAVEGE
+281 DSVL
-294 TVSGK
+294 
-299 LNILIRGCAPHLGV
+299 
-313 TVSSDLPADDPR
+313 
-325 SALTYSVA
+325 
-333 TESPEG
+333 
-339 GYAQGDVVTI
+339 
-349 TATPKFSSDFTNSYI
+349 
-364 LSRDSLEVS
+364 VS
-373 LENVPHY
+373 LQNQAEDVFKSY
-380 LSSAD
+380 A
-385 EVTPDLLAQLKPLVE
+385 AQRFSNGQTFK
-400 NELNSS
+400 
-406 VDYGMTYTS
+406 GMTYLGNYILTPKNKDSWGDKDRIVLAYQVTVHHDYTS
-415 IWAADGSSP
+415 ELNTTYDADDSFFWYITFNNVSKDADGNI
-424 VSSESSASGPR
+424 ASGLNDYDTPTTFVKIDSGVQKYSFSSSTET
-435 WTGTASLLVDK
+435 WEYYGYASL
-446 DSDIYNGSY
+446 DSLYNAAVNQY
-455 YGDNMLVFP
+455 VENYNHQDNV
-464 YEIAYNVFSGEGSG
+464 A
-478 TAVGGIYL
+478 
-486 LNVKVNADGSYDLSE
+486 
-501 VSTGTTSYYT
+501 
-511 DMNAFLAKE
+511 
-520 VNNRSEWY
+520 
-528 DITTAPFNW
+528 

>member
-35 KHNPAKVLV
+35 KRNPAKVLV
-44 SIAAVAVVAA
+44 PIAAVAVVAA

-70 YMILSADGYNTVG
+70 YMTLSADGYNTVG
-83 KLNISFDTEKL
+83 KLNIDFDTDKL
-94 EKDYGKQI
+94 EQDYGKQI

-176 KYSDITYTVSGL
+176 KYTDITYTVSGL

-229 TLDENSG
+229 TLDENSA
-236 LSNGDTVTLTVSA
+236 LSNGDTVTLTVHSNRDDFSDCIDKYGAMPQATEKTFTVEGLNEYVTSA
-249 DDTFLKNHEITLSE
+249 ETLS
-263 TSKTLTV
+263 
-270 SGLKEPETIDP
+270 
-281 FEDSLLNIAVEGE
+281 DSVL
-294 TVSGK
+294 
-299 LNILIRGCAPHLGV
+299 
-313 TVSSDLPADDPR
+313 
-325 SALTYSVA
+325 
-333 TESPEG
+333 
-339 GYAQGDVVTI
+339 
-349 TATPKFSSDFTNSYI
+349 
-364 LSRDSLEVS
+364 VS
-373 LENVPHY
+373 LQNQAEDVFKSY
-380 LSSAD
+380 A
-385 EVTPDLLAQLKPLVE
+385 AQRFSNGQTFK
-400 NELNSS
+400 
-406 VDYGMTYTS
+406 GMTYLGNYILTPKNKDSWGDKDRIVLAYQVTVHHDYTS
-415 IWAADGSSP
+415 ELNTTYDADDSFFWYITFNN
-424 VSSESSASGPR
+424 VSKDANGNIASGLNDYDTPTTFVKIDSGVQKYSFSSSTKT
-435 WTGTASLLVDK
+435 WEYYGYASL
-446 DSDIYNGSY
+446 DSLYNAAVNQY
-455 YGDNMLVFP
+455 VENYNHQDNV
-464 YEIAYNVFSGEGSG
+464 A
-478 TAVGGIYL
+478 
-486 LNVKVNADGSYDLSE
+486 
-501 VSTGTTSYYT
+501 
-511 DMNAFLAKE
+511 
-520 VNNRSEWY
+520 
-528 DITTAPFNW
+528 

>member
-1 MICTHCGKE
+1 MLCTHCGKE

-19 YCGSTVNNA
+19 YCGSAVNNA

-70 YMILSADGYNTVG
+70 YMTLSADGYNTVG
-83 KLNISFDTEKL
+83 KLNIDFDTDKL

-111 NLKDDTYGLS
+111 NLKDDTFGLS

-176 KYSDITYTVSGL
+176 KYTDITYTVSGL

-236 LSNGDTVTLTVSA
+236 LSNGDTVTLTVHSNRDDFSDCIDKYGAMPQATEKTFTVEGLNEYVTSA
-249 DDTFLKNHEITLSE
+249 DTLS
-263 TSKTLTV
+263 
-270 SGLKEPETIDP
+270 
-281 FEDSLLNIAVEGE
+281 DSVL
-294 TVSGK
+294 
-299 LNILIRGCAPHLGV
+299 
-313 TVSSDLPADDPR
+313 
-325 SALTYSVA
+325 
-333 TESPEG
+333 
-339 GYAQGDVVTI
+339 
-349 TATPKFSSDFTNSYI
+349 
-364 LSRDSLEVS
+364 VS
-373 LENVPHY
+373 LQNQAEDVFKSY
-380 LSSAD
+380 A
-385 EVTPDLLAQLKPLVE
+385 AQRFSNGQTFK
-400 NELNSS
+400 
-406 VDYGMTYTS
+406 GMTYLGNYILTPKNKDSWGDKDRIVLAYQVTVHHDYTS
-415 IWAADGSSP
+415 ELNTTYDADDSFFWYITFNNVSKDADGNI
-424 VSSESSASGPR
+424 ASGLNDYDTPTTFVKIDSGVQKYSFSSSTET
-435 WTGTASLLVDK
+435 WEYYGYASL
-446 DSDIYNGSY
+446 DSLYNAAVNQY
-455 YGDNMLVFP
+455 VENYNHQDNV
-464 YEIAYNVFSGEGSG
+464 A
-478 TAVGGIYL
+478 
-486 LNVKVNADGSYDLSE
+486 
-501 VSTGTTSYYT
+501 
-511 DMNAFLAKE
+511 
-520 VNNRSEWY
+520 
-528 DITTAPFNW
+528 

>member
-35 KHNPAKVLV
+35 KRNPAKVLV

-70 YMILSADGYNTVG
+70 YMTLSADGYNTVG
-83 KLNISFDTEKL
+83 KLNIDFDTDKL
-94 EKDYGKQI
+94 EQDYGKQI
-102 ATRFKKQMK
+102 TTRFKKQMK
-111 NLKDDTYGLS
+111 NLKDDTFGLS

-176 KYSDITYTVSGL
+176 KYTDITYTVSGL

-236 LSNGDTVTLTVSA
+236 LSNGDTVTLTVHSNRDDFSDCIDKYGAMPQATEKTFTVEGLNEYVTSA
-249 DDTFLKNHEITLSE
+249 DTLS
-263 TSKTLTV
+263 
-270 SGLKEPETIDP
+270 
-281 FEDSLLNIAVEGE
+281 DSVL
-294 TVSGK
+294 
-299 LNILIRGCAPHLGV
+299 
-313 TVSSDLPADDPR
+313 
-325 SALTYSVA
+325 
-333 TESPEG
+333 
-339 GYAQGDVVTI
+339 
-349 TATPKFSSDFTNSYI
+349 
-364 LSRDSLEVS
+364 VS
-373 LENVPHY
+373 LQNQAEDVFKSY
-380 LSSAD
+380 A
-385 EVTPDLLAQLKPLVE
+385 AQRFSNGQTFK
-400 NELNSS
+400 
-406 VDYGMTYTS
+406 GMTYLGNYILTPKNKDSWGDKDRIVLAYQVTVHHDYTS
-415 IWAADGSSP
+415 ELNTTYDADDSFFWYITFNNVSKDADGNI
-424 VSSESSASGPR
+424 ASGLNDYDTPTTFVKIDSGVQKYSFSSSTET
-435 WTGTASLLVDK
+435 WEYYGYASL
-446 DSDIYNGSY
+446 DSLYNAAVNQY
-455 YGDNMLVFP
+455 VENYNHQDNV
-464 YEIAYNVFSGEGSG
+464 A
-478 TAVGGIYL
+478 
-486 LNVKVNADGSYDLSE
+486 
-501 VSTGTTSYYT
+501 
-511 DMNAFLAKE
+511 
-520 VNNRSEWY
+520 
-528 DITTAPFNW
+528 

>member
-19 YCGSTVNNA
+19 YCGSAVNNA

-35 KHNPAKVLV
+35 KHNPAKVLAP
-44 SIAAVAVVAA
+44 IAAAAVIAA

-70 YMILSADGYNTVG
+70 YMTLSADGYNTVG

-102 ATRFKKQMK
+102 TTRFKKQMK

-176 KYSDITYTVSGL
+176 KYTDITYTVSGL

-236 LSNGDTVTLTVSA
+236 LSNGDTVTLTVHSNRDDFSDCIDKYGAMPQATEKTFTVEGLNEYVTSA
-249 DDTFLKNHEITLSE
+249 DTLS
-263 TSKTLTV
+263 
-270 SGLKEPETIDP
+270 
-281 FEDSLLNIAVEGE
+281 DSVL
-294 TVSGK
+294 
-299 LNILIRGCAPHLGV
+299 
-313 TVSSDLPADDPR
+313 
-325 SALTYSVA
+325 
-333 TESPEG
+333 
-339 GYAQGDVVTI
+339 
-349 TATPKFSSDFTNSYI
+349 
-364 LSRDSLEVS
+364 VS
-373 LENVPHY
+373 LQNQAEDVFKSY
-380 LSSAD
+380 A
-385 EVTPDLLAQLKPLVE
+385 AQRFSNGQTFK
-400 NELNSS
+400 
-406 VDYGMTYTS
+406 GMTYLGNYILTPKNKDSWGDKDRIVLAYQVTVHHDYTS
-415 IWAADGSSP
+415 ELNTTYDADDSFFWYITFNN
-424 VSSESSASGPR
+424 VSKDANDNIASGLNDYDTPTTFVKIDSGVQKYSFSSSTET
-435 WTGTASLLVDK
+435 WEYYGYASL
-446 DSDIYNGSY
+446 DSLYNAAVNQY
-455 YGDNMLVFP
+455 VENYNHQDNV
-464 YEIAYNVFSGEGSG
+464 A
-478 TAVGGIYL
+478 
-486 LNVKVNADGSYDLSE
+486 
-501 VSTGTTSYYT
+501 
-511 DMNAFLAKE
+511 
-520 VNNRSEWY
+520 
-528 DITTAPFNW
+528 

>member
-35 KHNPAKVLV
+35 KHNPAKVLAP
-44 SIAAVAVVAA
+44 IAAAAVIAA

-70 YMILSADGYNTVG
+70 YMTLSADGYNTVG

-130 YEADLF
+130 YETDLF

-236 LSNGDTVTLTVSA
+236 LSNGDTVTLTVHSNRDDFSDCIDKYGAMPQATEKTFTVEGLNEYVTSA
-249 DDTFLKNHEITLSE
+249 DTLS
-263 TSKTLTV
+263 
-270 SGLKEPETIDP
+270 
-281 FEDSLLNIAVEGE
+281 DSVL
-294 TVSGK
+294 
-299 LNILIRGCAPHLGV
+299 
-313 TVSSDLPADDPR
+313 
-325 SALTYSVA
+325 
-333 TESPEG
+333 
-339 GYAQGDVVTI
+339 
-349 TATPKFSSDFTNSYI
+349 
-364 LSRDSLEVS
+364 VS
-373 LENVPHY
+373 LQNQAEDVFKSY
-380 LSSAD
+380 A
-385 EVTPDLLAQLKPLVE
+385 AQRFSNGQTFK
-400 NELNSS
+400 
-406 VDYGMTYTS
+406 GMTYLGNYILTPKNKDSWGDKDRIVLAYQVTVHHDYTS
-415 IWAADGSSP
+415 ELNTTYDADDSFFWYITFNN
-424 VSSESSASGPR
+424 VSKDADDNIASGLNDYDTPTTFVKIDSGVQKYSFSSSTET
-435 WTGTASLLVDK
+435 WEYYGYASL
-446 DSDIYNGSY
+446 DSLYNAAVNQY
-455 YGDNMLVFP
+455 VENYNHQDNV
-464 YEIAYNVFSGEGSG
+464 A
-478 TAVGGIYL
+478 
-486 LNVKVNADGSYDLSE
+486 
-501 VSTGTTSYYT
+501 
-511 DMNAFLAKE
+511 
-520 VNNRSEWY
+520 
-528 DITTAPFNW
+528 

>member
-19 YCGSTVNNA
+19 YCGSAVNNA

-35 KHNPAKVLV
+35 KHNPAKVLAP
-44 SIAAVAVVAA
+44 IAAVAVVAA

-70 YMILSADGYNTVG
+70 YMTLSADGYNTVG

-102 ATRFKKQMK
+102 TTRFKKQMK

-130 YEADLF
+130 YETDLF

-236 LSNGDTVTLTVSA
+236 LSNGDTVTLTVHSNRDDFSDCIDKYGAMPQATEKTFTVEGLNEYVTSA
-249 DDTFLKNHEITLSE
+249 DTLS
-263 TSKTLTV
+263 
-270 SGLKEPETIDP
+270 
-281 FEDSLLNIAVEGE
+281 DSVL
-294 TVSGK
+294 
-299 LNILIRGCAPHLGV
+299 
-313 TVSSDLPADDPR
+313 
-325 SALTYSVA
+325 
-333 TESPEG
+333 
-339 GYAQGDVVTI
+339 
-349 TATPKFSSDFTNSYI
+349 
-364 LSRDSLEVS
+364 VS
-373 LENVPHY
+373 LQNQAEDVFKSY
-380 LSSAD
+380 A
-385 EVTPDLLAQLKPLVE
+385 AQRFSNGQTFK
-400 NELNSS
+400 
-406 VDYGMTYTS
+406 GMTYLGNYILTPKNKDSWGDKDRIVLAYQVTVHHDYTS
-415 IWAADGSSP
+415 ELNTTYDADDSFFWYITFNNVSKDADGNI
-424 VSSESSASGPR
+424 ASGLNDYDTPTTFVKIDSGVQKYSFSSSTET
-435 WTGTASLLVDK
+435 WEYYGYASL
-446 DSDIYNGSY
+446 DSLYNAAVNQY
-455 YGDNMLVFP
+455 VENYNHQDNV
-464 YEIAYNVFSGEGSG
+464 A
-478 TAVGGIYL
+478 
-486 LNVKVNADGSYDLSE
+486 
-501 VSTGTTSYYT
+501 
-511 DMNAFLAKE
+511 
-520 VNNRSEWY
+520 
-528 DITTAPFNW
+528 

>member
-19 YCGSTVNNA
+19 YCGSAVNNA

-35 KHNPAKVLV
+35 KRNPAKVLV

-70 YMILSADGYNTVG
+70 YMTLSVDGYNTVG
-83 KLNISFDTEKL
+83 KLNIDFDTEKL

-102 ATRFKKQMK
+102 TTRFKKQMK
-111 NLKDDTYGLS
+111 NLKDDTFGLS

-176 KYSDITYTVSGL
+176 KYTDITYTVSGL

-229 TLDENSG
+229 TLDENRG
-236 LSNGDTVTLTVSA
+236 RSNGDTVTLTVHSNRDDFSDCIDKYGAMPQATEKTFTVEGLNEYVTSA
-249 DDTFLKNHEITLSE
+249 DTLS
-263 TSKTLTV
+263 
-270 SGLKEPETIDP
+270 
-281 FEDSLLNIAVEGE
+281 DSVL
-294 TVSGK
+294 
-299 LNILIRGCAPHLGV
+299 
-313 TVSSDLPADDPR
+313 
-325 SALTYSVA
+325 
-333 TESPEG
+333 
-339 GYAQGDVVTI
+339 
-349 TATPKFSSDFTNSYI
+349 
-364 LSRDSLEVS
+364 VS
-373 LENVPHY
+373 LQNQAEDVFKSY
-380 LSSAD
+380 A
-385 EVTPDLLAQLKPLVE
+385 AQRFSNGQTFK
-400 NELNSS
+400 
-406 VDYGMTYTS
+406 GMTYLGNYILTPKNKDSWGDKDRIVLAYQVTVHHDYTS
-415 IWAADGSSP
+415 ELNTTYDADDSFFWYITFNNVSKDADGNI
-424 VSSESSASGPR
+424 ASGLNDYDTPTTFVKIDSGVQKYSFSSSTET
-435 WTGTASLLVDK
+435 WEYYGYASL
-446 DSDIYNGSY
+446 DSLYNAAVNQY
-455 YGDNMLVFP
+455 VENYNHQDNV
-464 YEIAYNVFSGEGSG
+464 A
-478 TAVGGIYL
+478 
-486 LNVKVNADGSYDLSE
+486 
-501 VSTGTTSYYT
+501 
-511 DMNAFLAKE
+511 
-520 VNNRSEWY
+520 
-528 DITTAPFNW
+528 

>member
-19 YCGSTVNNA
+19 YCGSAVNNA

-35 KHNPAKVLV
+35 KLNPAKVLV
-44 SIAAVAVVAA
+44 PIAAVAVVAA

-70 YMILSADGYNTVG
+70 YMTLSADGYNTVG

-102 ATRFKKQMK
+102 TTRFKKQMK

-130 YEADLF
+130 YETDLF
-136 AETCATGSADKTKN
+136 AETCATGSADKTKG

-176 KYSDITYTVSGL
+176 KYTDITYTVSGL

-236 LSNGDTVTLTVSA
+236 LSNGDTVTLTVHSNRDDFSDCIDKYGAMPQTTEKTFTVAGLNEYVTSA
-249 DDTFLKNHEITLSE
+249 DTLS
-263 TSKTLTV
+263 
-270 SGLKEPETIDP
+270 
-281 FEDSLLNIAVEGE
+281 DSVL
-294 TVSGK
+294 
-299 LNILIRGCAPHLGV
+299 
-313 TVSSDLPADDPR
+313 
-325 SALTYSVA
+325 
-333 TESPEG
+333 
-339 GYAQGDVVTI
+339 
-349 TATPKFSSDFTNSYI
+349 
-364 LSRDSLEVS
+364 VS
-373 LENVPHY
+373 LQNQAEDVFKSY
-380 LSSAD
+380 A
-385 EVTPDLLAQLKPLVE
+385 AQRFSNGQTFK
-400 NELNSS
+400 
-406 VDYGMTYTS
+406 GMTYLGNYILTPKNKDSWGDKNLIVLAYQVTVHHDYTS
-415 IWAADGSSP
+415 ELNTTYDADDSFFWYITFNNVSKDADGNI
-424 VSSESSASGPR
+424 ASGLNDYDTPTTFVKIDSGVQKYSFSSSTKT
-435 WTGTASLLVDK
+435 WEYYGYASL
-446 DSDIYNGSY
+446 DSLYNAAVNQY
-455 YGDNMLVFP
+455 VENYNHQDNV
-464 YEIAYNVFSGEGSG
+464 A
-478 TAVGGIYL
+478 
-486 LNVKVNADGSYDLSE
+486 
-501 VSTGTTSYYT
+501 
-511 DMNAFLAKE
+511 
-520 VNNRSEWY
+520 
-528 DITTAPFNW
+528 

>member
-44 SIAAVAVVAA
+44 PIAAVAVVAA

-70 YMILSADGYNTVG
+70 YMTLSADGYNTVG

-176 KYSDITYTVSGL
+176 KYTDITYTVSGL

-236 LSNGDTVTLTVSA
+236 LSNGDTVTLTVHSNRDDFSDCIDKYGAMPQATEKTFTVAGLNEYVTSA
-249 DDTFLKNHEITLSE
+249 DTLS
-263 TSKTLTV
+263 
-270 SGLKEPETIDP
+270 
-281 FEDSLLNIAVEGE
+281 DSVL
-294 TVSGK
+294 
-299 LNILIRGCAPHLGV
+299 
-313 TVSSDLPADDPR
+313 
-325 SALTYSVA
+325 
-333 TESPEG
+333 
-339 GYAQGDVVTI
+339 
-349 TATPKFSSDFTNSYI
+349 
-364 LSRDSLEVS
+364 VS
-373 LENVPHY
+373 LQNQAEDVFKSY
-380 LSSAD
+380 A
-385 EVTPDLLAQLKPLVE
+385 AQRFSNGQTFK
-400 NELNSS
+400 
-406 VDYGMTYTS
+406 GMTYLGNYILTPKNKDSWGDKDRIVLAYQGTVHHDYTS
-415 IWAADGSSP
+415 ELNTTYDADDSFFWYITFNNVSKDADGNI
-424 VSSESSASGPR
+424 ASGLNDYDTPTTFVKIDSGVQKYSFSSSTET
-435 WTGTASLLVDK
+435 WEYYGYASL
-446 DSDIYNGSY
+446 DSLYNAAVNQY
-455 YGDNMLVFP
+455 VENYNHQDNV
-464 YEIAYNVFSGEGSG
+464 A
-478 TAVGGIYL
+478 
-486 LNVKVNADGSYDLSE
+486 
-501 VSTGTTSYYT
+501 
-511 DMNAFLAKE
+511 
-520 VNNRSEWY
+520 
-528 DITTAPFNW
+528 